1 MAGWPIVMVLIV
13 EALRKIGRYTFVDVL
28 AFRLRHPS
36 VRITAAF
43 GSLTV
48 ILFYLTVQMV
58 GAGNLIRYLFGVSY
72 EFAVFVVGLVLLAA
86 VLFGGMI
93 ATTWVQIVKAGLLSG
108 GAGLLGG
115 LWALP

>member
-1 MAGWPIVMVLIV
+1 MLVNSSV
-13 EALRKIGRYTFVDVL
+13 
-28 AFRLRHPS
+28 AFRVFLLGPPM
-36 VRITAAF
+36 IPIAAAF

-93 ATTWVQIVKAGLLSG
+93 ATTWVQIVKAVL
-108 GAGLLGG
+108 LLGG
-115 LWALP
+115 ASVLGVLALARFGFNPAKL